1 MKKLL
6 TYLLLLSAIAIVA
19 IVVFFDG
26 LSKNAIETYAQQS
39 LKTPVSIS
47 EFRSDLSAGKINLD
61 FIEVKNPSYFKNE
74 NAFVLNHLD
83 LQISPES
90 TEDLIILEQLKFDGL
105 LFTLEQSDDKVNLV
119 TLLKNLESSPSVD
132 NNNNAQ
138 YQNTTDLVDEHSDTR
153 VTIKALT
160 FVNTQLKID
169 TQWFKDTVKVPDI
182 LIRDFGA
189 SKGIPIDL
197 VGAELMK
204 IALRRIQDEVEN
216 QGLRLGEKEIK
227 EGIRRQLEGELEGI
241 KGKLDDKAKGW
252 LKKIGL

>member
-1 MKKLL
+1 MKKIL
-6 TYLLLLSAIAIVA
+6 TYLLLLTAIAIVA
-19 IVVFFDG
+19 FVVFFDG
-26 LSKNAIETYAQQS
+26 LSKNAIEAYAQQS

-61 FIEVKNPSYFKNE
+61 FIEVKNPSHFKNE

-83 LQISPES
+83 LEINPES
-90 TEDLIILEQLKFDGL
+90 NEDLIILEQLKFDGL
-105 LFTLEQSDDKVNLV
+105 LFTLEQADDKVNLV
-119 TLLKNLESSPSVD
+119 TLLKNLESSPGV
-132 NNNNAQ
+132 NNNNTQ
-138 YQNTTDLVDEHSDTR
+138 YQNTTDFADEDSDTR
-153 VTIKALT
+153 VTIKTLT
-160 FVNTQLKID
+160 FVNTKLKID

-182 LIRDFGA
+182 LIHDFGA
-189 SKGIPIDL
+189 SRGIPINL

-216 QGLRLGEKEIK
+216 QGLKLGEKEIK

-252 LKKIGL
+252 LKKLGL